1 MLYNYIKFKRLTHR
15 FIRLILLHKP
25 YQKGGRVAMPKFTG
39 SDMKKRL
46 LSLFLIFVSLFL
58 FSCKS
63 VTDTSSTTTTRDAD
77 EAILL
82 SNLDTI
88 FGDAAD
94 ISNIYG
100 ISVYKNDE
108 FIASEFYGLTTKE
121 SKNNVYS
128 VTKSIT
134 SLLLGIAIDMEYIE
148 SVDQTIGDFIDLSS
162 YENQEVLSTITIKNL
177 ITMSAGLVW
186 DSSNLAGEMS
196 ELRTAEDPL
205 ALILERDIEYIPGT
219 NFNYSDG
226 AAHLMSII
234 ISQAT
239 GMSAHDFAKEYLFT
253 PLSIFNTIWNTDRLD
268 NNIGGCDLYLS
279 HEDMYKIAK
288 LVLNRGEYEGTR
300 IVSATWIDES
310 TATQIP
316 VDYATDYGFYWWI
329 TSPGDQKRI
338 SARGWG
344 GQQIYIV
351 PEENIIVITSADGW
365 VSSNIAQTQFTALL
379 SVAENQIIPLLT
391 SYDD

>member
-1 MLYNYIKFKRLTHR
+1 M
-15 FIRLILLHKP
+15 
-25 YQKGGRVAMPKFTG
+25 QKFTG
-39 SDMKKRL
+39 YRMKSRF
-46 LSLFLIFVSLFL
+46 LSLFLIFISVFL
-58 FSCKS
+58 FSCGNI
-63 VTDTSSTTTTRDAD
+63 TDTASSTTTQDANKAAMLND
-77 EAILL
+77 
-82 SNLDTI
+82 LDSI
-88 FGDAAD
+88 FEDASD

-108 FIASEFYGLTTKE
+108 FIASEFYGLATKE

-148 SVDQTIGDFIDLSS
+148 SVDQTIDDFIDLSS

-186 DSSNLAGEMS
+186 DSSDLAKEMS
-196 ELRTAEDPL
+196 ELRMAEDPV
-205 ALILERDIEYIPGT
+205 ALILDRDIEYTPGT

-239 GMSAHDFAKEYLFT
+239 GMSAHDFAKAYLFT
-253 PLSIFNTIWNTDRLD
+253 PLSISNTIWNTDRLD

-310 TATQIP
+310 TATQIS

-351 PEENIIVITSADGW
+351 PDENIIVITSADGW
-365 VSSNIAQTQFTALL
+365 VSDNIAQTQFTALH
-379 SVAENQIIPLLT
+379 SVAENHIIPLLT